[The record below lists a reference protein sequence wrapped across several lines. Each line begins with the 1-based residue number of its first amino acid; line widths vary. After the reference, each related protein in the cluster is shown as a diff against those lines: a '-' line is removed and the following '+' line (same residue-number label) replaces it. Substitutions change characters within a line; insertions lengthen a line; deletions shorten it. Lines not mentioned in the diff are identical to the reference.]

1 MSNDVMN
8 FNDIINI
15 TFSNIEKENLEKN
28 NKLFSVWK
36 KVVTSVSKVG
46 QNLYDHSSVCELKNG
61 ILLIEADHPGWI
73 QMLQMN
79 SQYII
84 RGLKMYA
91 SELNICSLAFK
102 LKGKNVNLY
111 KADYDAQLEIEKK
124 NNLEKIKKEEEEIQN
139 FYKNNTNNTYF
150 SIIVDIKK
158 NREIILFTF
167 RGEMKEK
174 KRTIKEFVKIISSL
188 TREKINNQNNNVK
201 Q

>member
-91 SELNICSLAFK
+91 SELKICSLAFK

-111 KADYDAQLEIEKK
+111 KADYDTQLEIEKK

-139 FYKNNTNNTYF
+139 FYKNNEKEAEKSELPQELLDKF
-150 SIIVDIKK
+150 DSLIKK
-158 NREIILFTF
+158 CVDQE
-167 RGEMKEK
+167 
-174 KRTIKEFVKIISSL
+174 
-188 TREKINNQNNNVK
+188 
-201 Q
+201 